1 MKITEDEDD
10 VKPSN
15 KLLKTIL
22 ADIKTDME
30 ADQDNRKEMLD
41 DIKFCTL
48 DQWPAE
54 LRASREDITQPGG
67 ARPCLTSD
75 LSNQYITQV
84 VNDMR
89 QNKPAIKIRPD
100 DDEADVDTAKVLQG
114 LIRHIEDKSSAT
126 IAYETAGEWAVKTG
140 RGFFRIT
147 TEYIDDSFDQEP
159 RIVPIADALSVYL
172 GPHIMPGGSDAKR
185 GTIVEKIPVEVFKR
199 RYPKAKH
206 AATDFEGIA
215 DGGSNWRDEE
225 TVTVAEHFYTKYE
238 ETELYF
244 LSNGESVYKTDYDG
258 GEENIVKKRP
268 ATKESIKCVKL
279 TGAEILEERDW
290 AGKYIPIVEVI
301 GKQSVIQGKQV
312 LWGLVRPIKD
322 ILRMYNY
329 WISAIT
335 EKIGLSPKAPFIV
348 TEGQIEGHE
357 KEWAGANK
365 ENRPY
370 LTYKREDVNGNA
382 TPPPQRVAP
391 AAMESAMIQMMGQVE
406 NNVRAALGMYQASV
420 GESASQQS
428 GKALGI
434 LQRESD
440 TGTFHFAD
448 NLAYSICYAGRILVD
463 LAPKIID
470 TKRTLRILGED
481 GDSSQAMIDP
491 AQKVSKREIQTKNGI
506 KNIYNIGIGNFD
518 VSVTVGPSYNTKRME
533 AATIFTELARSAQ
546 DPGAAAILNYLAI
559 KNSDVTSSD
568 EAVTMLKTLLPP
580 QALQAEEQ
588 GPIPPQVAE
597 QMQQMQQQMQMMQ
610 EEGQKLQEENQQLK
624 SGQLEAQEKLNLS
637 RQEAEA
643 TLILQKEKQD
653 AEIVLSREKA
663 AADIDLKRQIA
674 EADYQIEERKMGL
687 QNEHKTKE
695 MTFKEECRM
704 KDEQGKEAMTILPQM
719 TEAMNNLAGLT
730 QVFENIQNALA
741 QQTQIQEATLEAI
754 QRPKSVS
761 IRDVVKDNS
770 GKIVGATINTT
781 IQ

>member
-1 MKITEDEDD
+1 MEDKKETSD
-10 VKPSN
+10 
-15 KLLKTIL
+15 KLLRTIL
-22 ADIKTDME
+22 SDIKSDME
-30 ADQDNRKEMLD
+30 ADQDNRKAMLD
-41 DIKFCTL
+41 DIQFCTL

-54 LRASREDITQPGG
+54 LRAAREDKNQPGG

-100 DDEADVDTAKVLQG
+100 DDEADIDTAKVMQG

-126 IAYETAGEWAVKTG
+126 ISYEMAGEWAVKTG

-159 RIVPIADALSVYL
+159 RIMPISDALSTYL

-185 GTIVEKIPVEVFKR
+185 GTIIEKIPVEDFKR
-199 RYPKAKH
+199 QYPKAKY
-206 AATDFEGIA
+206 ATEDFDSIGENKF
-215 DGGSNWRDEE
+215 SWRDEE
-225 TVTVAEHFYTKYE
+225 SVTVAEHFYTEYE
-238 ETELYF
+238 ETELFF
-244 LSNGESVYKTDYDG
+244 LADGKSVYKTDYDG
-258 GEENIVKKRP
+258 LDENIVKKRP
-268 ATKESIKCVKL
+268 ATKEQVKWVKL

-301 GKQSVIQGKQV
+301 GKQSVIKGKQI

-365 ENRPY
+365 ESRPY

-391 AAMESAMIQMMGQVE
+391 AAMEAAMIQMMGMVE
-406 NNVRAALGMYQASV
+406 QNVRAALGMYKASV
-420 GESASQQS
+420 GDSASQQS

-440 TGTFHFAD
+440 TGTFHFSD
-448 NLAYSICYAGRILVD
+448 NLAYSICYTGRILVD
-463 LAPKIID
+463 LVPKIID
-470 TKRTLRILGED
+470 TKRVLRILGED
-481 GDSSQAMIDP
+481 GDSSQAAVDP
-491 AQKVSKREIQTKNGI
+491 SQQVSKREVQTLNGI
-506 KNIYNIGIGNFD
+506 KSIYNLGIGSFD

-533 AATIFTELARSAQ
+533 AAQVFTELARSAT
-546 DPGAAAILNYLAI
+546 DPAHASVLNYLAI

-580 QALQAEEQ
+580 QALQAEES
-588 GPIPPQVAE
+588 GPVPPQVMA
-597 QMQQMQQQMQMMQ
+597 QMQQMQQQIQMMQ
-610 EEGQKLQEENQQLK
+610 EKGQELQQENLQLK
-624 SGQLEAQEKLNLS
+624 SGAAEGQAKISIEAQSLKDKHDLAV
-637 RQEAEA
+637 AEA
-643 TLILQKEKQD
+643 NAEFELKRDVQNKELQLAREKAD
-653 AEIVLSREKA
+653 AEIQLKRDIAAANAELKQMEIDATADGEIEKA
-663 AADIDLKRQIA
+663 IA
-674 EADYQIEERKMGL
+674 TVKNMVAMHETNMGA
-687 QNEHKTKE
+687 
-695 MTFKEECRM
+695 MM
-704 KDEQGKEAMTILPQM
+704 GKEGSIAHPETDTNSMMQM
-719 TEAMNNLAGLT
+719 HADFMASIQ
-730 QVFENIQNALA
+730 QVVESLNQ
-741 QQTQIQEATLEAI
+741 
-754 QRPKSVS
+754 K
-761 IRDVVKDNS
+761 K
-770 GKIVGATINTT
+770 TINLIKKDGQT
-781 IQ
+781 IGAEVTLQ